1 MGNTKDC
8 NEFNQEMTSVD
19 PLHMQ
24 PSSIDEHTIIICIR
38 CKVGVCQ
45 LGKKK
50 LFTKTNG
57 EFLFISDAECT
68 FRSFVFEFCLLA

>member
-38 CKVGVCQ
+38 CKVGC
-45 LGKKK
+45 LSTRKKETFHK
-50 LFTKTNG
+50 N
-57 EFLFISDAECT
+57 EWRISIHK
-68 FRSFVFEFCLLA
+68 